1 MLFGIQTAYF
11 NNLMLIYTSFN
22 LILKKYITIFAKYIQ
37 DC

>member
-1 MLFGIQTAYF
+1 MFFSIQTTCF
-11 NNLMLIYTSFN
+11 SNLMLIYTSFN